1 MLETLLILILVL
13 PQKMG
18 RNWPLIPNMPHL
30 FFSDIIPF
38 LLLGPIAGIGLF
50 PLYMWS
56 RHMPCHIY
64 AKREIQLPSCGP
76 VVPLYHIYIWK
87 RLGINLH
94 GVLPQD

>member
-1 MLETLLILILVL
+1 MIPCIFSPPEAFPSASFVLFVFCLMLEMLLILILVL

-56 RHMPCHIY
+56 
-64 AKREIQLPSCGP
+64 
-76 VVPLYHIYIWK
+76 
-87 RLGINLH
+87 
-94 GVLPQD
+94 